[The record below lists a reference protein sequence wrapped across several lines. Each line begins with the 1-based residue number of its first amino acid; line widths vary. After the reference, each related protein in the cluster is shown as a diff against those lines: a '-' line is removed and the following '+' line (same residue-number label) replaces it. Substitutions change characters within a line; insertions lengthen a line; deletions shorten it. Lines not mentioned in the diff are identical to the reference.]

1 MQVQQIK
8 MPKWYPYYEKQ
19 FEFFPLKLRSFTFGK
34 LLKIEE
40 IKRFMNSD
48 IEQDRHWGI
57 NGKDFKCKILT
68 FMIVKN
74 VIKI

>member
-40 IKRFMNSD
+40 M
-48 IEQDRHWGI
+48 
-57 NGKDFKCKILT
+57 
-68 FMIVKN
+68 
-74 VIKI
+74 